1 MQNGVMLMS
10 KLNPKT
16 LREQIDNEIETV
28 AKEICDEY
36 CKWPLLW
43 DEEAEGEPLE
53 ESHICKNCPFTR
65 L

>member
-1 MQNGVMLMS
+1 MKKDKNKKGS
-10 KLNPKT
+10 
-16 LREQIDNEIETV
+16 LRDLIDNEIESV

-53 ESHICKNCPFTR
+53 SSRICKNCPFTR

>member
-1 MQNGVMLMS
+1 MKKDKNKKGS
-10 KLNPKT
+10 
-16 LREQIDNEIETV
+16 LRDLIDNEIESV

-43 DEEAEGEPLE
+43 DEEAEGEALE
-53 ESHICKNCPFTR
+53 TSHICKNCPLNR

>member
-1 MQNGVMLMS
+1 MRKEKNKKGS
-10 KLNPKT
+10 
-16 LREQIDNEIETV
+16 LRDLIDNEIESV

-53 ESHICKNCPFTR
+53 ESHVCKNCPFER